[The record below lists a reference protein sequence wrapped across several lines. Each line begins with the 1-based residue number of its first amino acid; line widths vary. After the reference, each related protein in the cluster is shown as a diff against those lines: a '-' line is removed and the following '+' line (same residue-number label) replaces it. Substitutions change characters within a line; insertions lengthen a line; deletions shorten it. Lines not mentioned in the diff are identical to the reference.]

1 MISFNE
7 YLSEDI
13 SAEMKKS
20 FSTKE
25 KNNLKSLFGK
35 LNIKAENL
43 TFKKADKNVIT
54 SYPLL
59 RRKW

>member
-13 SAEMKKS
+13 SAEMKKA

-25 KNNLKSLFGK
+25 KNNLKGLFGK

-43 TFKKADKNVIT
+43 VFKRMSLLPI
-54 SYPLL
+54 PLL
-59 RRKW
+59 RKNR